1 MTDASSET
9 TLHGPRSV
17 LSWLKARVLPQ
28 MPDFYAMLI
37 EQCGVTSQGTH
48 ALARFLSDG
57 DAANGIEVR
66 RLEHEGD
73 RTKAS
78 NLETLH
84 RSFATPMDREDFYD
98 AIIAIDEILNYAKTS
113 VREIEILEIEPDP
126 QMAEMADLIDKGAQA
141 LLAGF
146 RCLESDPA
154 TAGDF
159 AEIARKTERATEKAY
174 RRALAMLFDP
184 EQQFEQL
191 VRLDAAG
198 ASREVFDQRSVDT
211 LIVVTQMLKR
221 REIYRHLSNSADH
234 VAHAAQVL
242 EDIVNKAS

>member
-9 TLHGPRSV
+9 TLHGSRSV

-37 EQCGVTSQGTH
+37 EQCSITTQGTH
-48 ALARFLSDG
+48 ALVQFLSQG
-57 DAANGIEVR
+57 DPANGIEVR
-66 RLEHEGD
+66 RLEHKGD
-73 RTKAS
+73 RIKAS

-113 VREIEILEIEPDP
+113 VREVEILEVAPDP
-126 QMAEMADLIDKGAQA
+126 QMAEMADLVDKGAQA
-141 LLAGF
+141 LLEGF
-146 RCLESDPA
+146 RHLEGDPA
-154 TAGDF
+154 TAGNCADV
-159 AEIARKTERATEKAY
+159 ARKAERTTEKAY

-184 EQQFEQL
+184 EQHFDRL
-191 VRLDAAG
+191 VKPDAAG
-198 ASREVFDQRSVDT
+198 ASREGVDQRSADT
-211 LIVVTQMLKR
+211 LIVVTQIMKR

-234 VAHAAQVL
+234 LAHAAQVL

>member
-37 EQCGVTSQGTH
+37 EQCGVTTKGTH
-48 ALARFLSDG
+48 ALAQFFSDG

-73 RTKAS
+73 RIKAS

-113 VREIEILEIEPDP
+113 VREVEILEVAPDP

-141 LLAGF
+141 LLEGF
-146 RCLESDPA
+146 RHLKGDPA
-154 TAGDF
+154 AAGSY

-184 EQQFEQL
+184 EQHLDQL
-191 VRLDAAG
+191 VRIDAAG
-198 ASREVFDQRSVDT
+198 ASRAGLDQRSGNT
-211 LIVVTQMLKR
+211 LVVVTQILKH
-221 REIYRHLSNSADH
+221 REIYRHLSNSSDH
-234 VAHAAQVL
+234 IAHAAQVL